1 MDADLAF
8 AANVKSLYSKWETL
22 PGEKIDGH
30 DTWLVIG
37 HQEGSPPLKL
47 YFDQKS
53 DLLLRLTRYIDSPL
67 GYNPTQIDYADYRAI
82 DGVKTSYRWT
92 VARPGNRFT
101 IQLEQLQ
108 QNVPVDDAKFVPPPP
123 PPQPPPRPAH

>member
-1 MDADLAF
+1 MMNAQECFGAKMDADLTF
-8 AANVKSLYSKWETL
+8 AVNVKSLYSKWATL

-37 HQEGSPPLKL
+37 HKEGQPPLKL
-47 YFDQKS
+47 YFDQRS
-53 DLLLRLTRYIDSPL
+53 NLLLRLIRYIDSPL
-67 GYNPTQIDYADYRAI
+67 GYNPSQVDYADYRVA
-82 DGVKTSYRWT
+82 DGVKTPYRLT

-108 QNVPVDDAKFVPPPP
+108 QNIRVDDAKFC
-123 PPQPPPRPAH
+123 